1 MLTLFTTC
9 KPFRRKTDTIIQ
21 TNALSSWGFLEP
33 RPEIILFG
41 DEKYEKGITELSERL
56 GYRLIGDLVRNQWDT
71 PLLGDI
77 MLRAQKVAKHDIL
90 CRTNADLI
98 FFQDFMEAVKI
109 VSREFRQFL
118 LIGAKWQLEGP
129 MGRLDFSG
137 DWRKEV
143 LDLARRTGHRHPRS
157 GSDYHVFTRGLFRGR
172 KFRGLEDRP
181 KMHTHPDFPIEFV
194 PLAWGPIRFDTWL
207 VWQSLRREIPVIDA
221 TEMIFA
227 VHQDHRYQGAGMPR
241 IAQQD
246 GSEQVKLNERF
257 SERAR
262 SGGGRISN
270 ATWVLDKKGLRKK

>member
-9 KPFRRKTDTIIQ
+9 KPFGRKTDAIIE
-21 TNALSSWGFLEP
+21 TNALTSWGFLEP

-41 DEKYEKGITELSERL
+41 DEKYEKGIESLANQL
-56 GYRLIGDLVRNQWDT
+56 GYHLVGDLVRNRWDT

-77 MLRAQKVAKHDIL
+77 MLRAQKIARYDIL
-90 CRTNADLI
+90 CRANADLI
-98 FFQDFMEAVKI
+98 FFQDFVEAIEI
-109 VSREFRQFL
+109 VSGEFRQFL
-118 LIGAKWQLEGP
+118 LIGAKWQMEGP
-129 MGRLDFSG
+129 MPRLDFSG

-143 LDLARRTGHRHPRS
+143 MDLAGRTGHRHPRS

-172 KFRGLEDRP
+172 KFRRLEDRP

-207 VWQSLRREIPVIDA
+207 VWQALRREIPVIDA

-227 VHQDHRYQGAGMPR
+227 VHQDHRYRGENRDR
-241 IAQQD
+241 IKQED
-246 GSEQVKLNERF
+246 GSEQTDLNKKL
-257 SERAR
+257 SERSL

-270 ATWVLDKKGLRKK
+270 ATWILDKNGLRKK